1 MRRRTPN
8 SGEAKRGLR
17 LMSAPRPRIRRAPG
31 CLIFRSSEGPRH
43 KNAANL
49 PMRLWTSMI
58 GYFGRDLPS
67 SGRTLQMGQ
76 RRKRNAGASSA
87 FYRASESLEK
97 VACSAAASISRLL
110 LGRALRRFDLDVS
123 FV

>member
-1 MRRRTPN
+1 MFG
-8 SGEAKRGLR
+8 S
-17 LMSAPRPRIRRAPG
+17 SA
-31 CLIFRSSEGPRH
+31 GPRH

-67 SGRTLQMGQ
+67 SGRTLRMGQ
-76 RRKRNAGASSA
+76 KRKRNADASSA
-87 FYRASESLEK
+87 SYRTSESGLEN
-97 VACSAAASISRLL
+97 VACSAPAAGPRLL
-110 LGRALRRFDLDVS
+110 LGRAPRRFDLDVD